1 MGGEL
6 GYYLLLRDASL
17 KGRDSLDAELPVV
30 DALGDGQGVAGSDV
44 EVVELP
50 NGQLGLL
57 RIPVADVAV
66 GSVGSAELY
75 HQPQLEDF
83 PAGREHGDQL
93 VLEAV
98 PRDPV
103 AVDLGALG
111 GRGPGE
117 VGIAVYFLAV
127 LLVNDEASLFKK
139 LLVLLRNLLL
149 I

>member
-1 MGGEL
+1 M
-6 GYYLLLRDASL
+6 
-17 KGRDSLDAELPVV
+17 
-30 DALGDGQGVAGSDV
+30 

-50 NGQLGLL
+50 CRHLVIL
-57 RIPVADVAV
+57 RVPVANVTVRPV
-66 GSVGSAELY
+66 GSTELD
-75 HQPQLEDF
+75 HQPQLEDP
-83 PAGREHGDQL
+83 PAGGEHGDEL

-117 VGIAVYFLAV
+117 VGVAVYFLAV

>member
-6 GYYLLLRDASL
+6 GHYLLLRDASL
-17 KGRDSLDAELPVV
+17 KGRDSFNAELPVV

-83 PAGREHGDQL
+83 PAGGEHGDQL

-117 VGIAVYFLAV
+117 VGVAVYFLAV
-127 LLVNDEASLFKK
+127 LLVNDKASLFKK